1 MVEGATLCARTWGLD
16 RSDLPGLLLVAG
28 FGAHAAW
35 WDHVGPRF
43 TDRFRVAAL
52 DLSGMGDSGRRKA
65 YSYAQH
71 AREMLATLDIL
82 GFERAS
88 IVGHSYGGTTTLI
101 ACRLGP
107 ERIGRAVI
115 VDTAILLPE
124 QPDNVHP
131 AYKRR
136 LYPTR
141 EAALARFRLVPPGG
155 WPDPDIFAY
164 IAEHSVCEGPD
175 GWTWKIDPMMSDSLN
190 AESYR
195 HLHRDIAVPLHFI
208 HGECSEIVGPELV
221 HRIPGLFP
229 TSLSRSVGVP
239 LSHHH
244 IMIEQP
250 VAFVATLG
258 ALLSSGRAPE

>member
-1 MVEGATLCARTWGLD
+1 MVEGVSLCARAWGLD
-16 RSDLPGLLLVAG
+16 RSDLPGLLFVAG

-35 WDHVGPRF
+35 WDHVGPWF

-52 DLSGMGDSGRRKA
+52 DLSGMGDSGRRKT

-71 AREMLATLDIL
+71 GREILAALDML
-82 GFERAS
+82 GFARAS

-107 ERIGRAVI
+107 EWIGRAVI

-124 QPDNVHP
+124 QPDDVHP
-131 AYKRR
+131 AYKHR

-141 EAALARFRLVPPGG
+141 EAALARFRLIPPGG

-164 IAEHSVCEGPD
+164 IAGHSVREGPD
-175 GWTWKIDPMMSDSLN
+175 GWTWKFDPMMSDSLN
-190 AESYR
+190 AKSYR
-195 HLHRDIAVPLHFI
+195 HLHRDISVPLHFI
-208 HGECSEIVGPELV
+208 HGERSEIVGSELL

-229 TSLSRSVGVP
+229 SSLSPSVGVP

-250 VAFVATLG
+250 AAFVTTLRV
-258 ALLSSGRAPE
+258 LLSSGRASE